1 MSLLLWVFL
10 FSLFLV
16 QVDLIC
22 SFFVSSDEVFL
33 DGGYQT
39 CWRGDPNRANDPL
52 SALCILMNGYNF
64 FGLILH
70 SKKMGK
76 MKLMFICLFSDFFW
90 LNLEDLFIIHLGLV
104 QGSPQ

>member
-1 MSLLLWVFL
+1 M
-10 FSLFLV
+10 
-16 QVDLIC
+16 
-22 SFFVSSDEVFL
+22 
-33 DGGYQT
+33 
-39 CWRGDPNRANDPL
+39 
-52 SALCILMNGYNF
+52 CILMNGYNF